1 MKQLLMIFL
10 AVCTLHTVRSAETIP
25 KNAKSSMEKKR
36 MRFFEQR
43 RKHTSGKR
51 IILLIMI
58 INRLKIGMEEKLKQA
73 ENMDDLQ
80 KTVMYGYQ
88 MLMPKALMPRIGM
101 SNIRMEHIILYIQ
114 YYQIPHVALNK
125 KR

>member
-10 AVCTLHTVRSAETIP
+10 AVCTLHTVLSAETIP

-43 RKHTSGKR
+43 LKNTSGKS
-51 IILLIMI
+51 IFLLIMI

-80 KTVMYGYQ
+80 KTVMYGNQ
-88 MLMPKALMPRIGM
+88 MLMPRILIHRIGIF
-101 SNIRMEHIILYIQ
+101 NIRVEQ
-114 YYQIPHVALNK
+114 YHTVYPISSNTPCSTK
-125 KR
+125 

>member
-1 MKQLLMIFL
+1 MIFL
-10 AVCTLHTVRSAETIP
+10 AACTLHTVLSAEIIV

-80 KTVMYGYQ
+80 KTVMYGNQ
-88 MLMPKALMPRIGM
+88 MLMPKILIHRMGM
-101 SNIRMEHIILYIQ
+101 SNIR
-114 YYQIPHVALNK
+114 V
-125 KR
+125 

>member
-1 MKQLLMIFL
+1 
-10 AVCTLHTVRSAETIP
+10 
-25 KNAKSSMEKKR
+25 MEKKR

-43 RKHTSGKR
+43 RKNTSGKS
-51 IILLIMI
+51 IFLLIMI

-80 KTVMYGYQ
+80 KTVMYGY
-88 MLMPKALMPRIGM
+88 LIFTEELIRRIGM

-114 YYQIPHVALNK
+114 YHQILNVVLNK
-125 KR
+125 RR

>member
-10 AVCTLHTVRSAETIP
+10 AVCTLHTVLSAETIP

-36 MRFFEQR
+36 IRFFEQR

-80 KTVMYGYQ
+80 KMEMYGYLIT
-88 MLMPKALMPRIGM
+88 MGALIHRIGM

-114 YYQIPHVALNK
+114 YHQIHPVALNK
-125 KR
+125 RR

>member
-1 MKQLLMIFL
+1 
-10 AVCTLHTVRSAETIP
+10 
-25 KNAKSSMEKKR
+25 

-43 RKHTSGKR
+43 RKNTSGKS
-51 IILLIMI
+51 IFLLIMI

-80 KTVMYGYQ
+80 KTVMYGNQ
-88 MLMPKALMPRIGM
+88 MLMPRILIHRIGIF
-101 SNIRMEHIILYIQ
+101 NIRVEHIILYIQ
-114 YYQIPHVALNK
+114 YHQILRVVLNK

>member
-10 AVCTLHTVRSAETIP
+10 AVCTLHTVLSAETIP

-36 MRFFEQR
+36 IRFFEQR

-73 ENMDDLQ
+73 ENMDGLQ
-80 KTVMYGYQ
+80 KTEMCGY
-88 MLMPKALMPRIGM
+88 LISTEELIHRIGM

-114 YYQIPHVALNK
+114 YHQIPHVALNK